1 MASAVSRL
9 QSITNT
15 RVGAGAEGP
24 LANCITRPHRSQ
36 LGLYRGTLDASDFDR
51 CQWHYNSMDSLH
63 PDTTHWRTV
72 RTKCAEVCRLH
83 PIQPDIEF
91 LRRVRAASRLSV
103 VSRFLSDHA

>member
-1 MASAVSRL
+1 MASAVSKL
-9 QSITNT
+9 QSITST

-24 LANCITRPHRSQ
+24 LAILITRPHWSQ
-36 LGLYRGTLDASDFDR
+36 LGRHRGTVDASDSDR

-72 RTKCAEVCRLH
+72 RTMCAQVCPLH

-91 LRRVRAASRLSV
+91 LRRVRAASRVSV